1 MALSQGADI
10 LLKNYI
16 TIDTL
21 SSPDLMKY
29 CINNPDLEI
38 YIPDCPIV
46 DTIGRDFLVKVNFI
60 NNYFSNILKC
70 NTTILKL
77 SPFNSFTLSP
87 LKKLLIKST
96 VKLLPP
102 VSMEPL
108 KVLVLSF
115 LHSNLKKLDKFI
127 KKLKSQ
133 NTS

>member
-1 MALSQGADI
+1 MIFWLIPYPKMNYFNMCQRI
-10 LLKNYI
+10 LLLHIKKVCWIARKHLPSMAWGIRTMMLKLIYF
-16 TIDTL
+16 
-21 SSPDLMKY
+21 
-29 CINNPDLEI
+29 EI
-38 YIPDCPIV
+38 
-46 DTIGRDFLVKVNFI
+46 FI
-60 NNYFSNILKC
+60 NNYFSNILRC